1 MVNYKS
7 MPNIIEEYINQK
19 KQMVILLIG
28 PQGSQK
34 SKFSKMLNEDIGFKL
49 IKISDYHNNKYIK
62 KTINNSIFNVYE
74 DIENYEWEKLSND
87 VDKYKSKGIILYGNN
102 IDTEKITFKIDFI
115 YFTSIKYQL
124 YKKYIL
130 KYDTIDNKKEYY
142 LNTYVSNYISPLYE
156 NLKSKLKINKFFNIK
171 EDINI
176 DDTYKELFDNLI
188 TNIKKIINSH

>member
-1 MVNYKS
+1 MFNYKL

-19 KQMVILLIG
+19 QQMIILLIG

-34 SKFSKMLNEDIGFKL
+34 SKLAKMLNEDINFKL
-49 IKISDYHNNKYIK
+49 IKISDYHNNKYVK

-74 DIENYEWEKLSND
+74 DIENYDWGKLSND
-87 VDKYKSKGIILYGNN
+87 VNKYKSKGIIIYGNN
-102 IDTEKITFKIDFI
+102 INTDKITFKIDFI

-130 KYDTIDNKKEYY
+130 KYDSIDNKKEYY
-142 LNTYVSNYISPLYE
+142 LNTYVGSYISPLYE

-171 EDINI
+171 EEINI
-176 DDTYKELFDNLI
+176 EDTYKELFDNLI
-188 TNIKKIINSH
+188 NNIKKIINSH